1 MGLFGGKSKED
12 STSGSAVGGI
22 SSSSPNYVNQGD
34 GDEDANIP
42 VAVPVNVAVAEDSEL
57 GRNSQQQ
64 QHIMTVAEINKT
76 TYGTSSS
83 SAANNENNNSSQQH
97 PPPPPLPPYQQL
109 EFATRLP
116 TVVSECPHC
125 HTTNVRTTTRTYPS
139 LITWVAVLLVFLIF
153 WPLFW
158 VPLVLDQCRH
168 TTHICSHCHQE
179 IGQVPAFADCCVS
192 QYR

>member
-1 MGLFGGKSKED
+1 MGLFGGKNKED
-12 STSGSAVGGI
+12 STSSSAVGGI
-22 SSSSPNYVNQGD
+22 SSNPNYVNQGD
-34 GDEDANIP
+34 GDDANMP
-42 VAVPVNVAVAEDSEL
+42 VAVPVNVVDVEDPES

-83 SAANNENNNSSQQH
+83 SATNENNNSSQQH
-97 PPPPPLPPYQQL
+97 PPPPQL
-109 EFATRLP
+109 EFTTRLP
-116 TVVSECPHC
+116 TVVPQCPHC

-139 LITWVAVLLVFLIF
+139 PITWLAVLLVFLIF

-168 TTHICSHCHQE
+168 TTHVCSHCHQE
-179 IGQVPAFADCCVS
+179 IGQVPAFADCCVT

>member
-12 STSGSAVGGI
+12 STSSAVGGTT
-22 SSSSPNYVNQGD
+22 SSNPNYVNQGD
-34 GDEDANIP
+34 DNANIP
-42 VAVPVNVAVAEDSEL
+42 VAVPVNVVDEDPEIGL
-57 GRNSQQQ
+57 KPPQQQ
-64 QHIMTVAEINKT
+64 QHHIMPAVEINKT
-76 TYGTSSS
+76 STTGIATYGTSSS
-83 SAANNENNNSSQQH
+83 AAANGENYGTQH
-97 PPPPPLPPYQQL
+97 HL
-109 EFATRLP
+109 EFTTRLP
-116 TVVSECPHC
+116 TIIPQCPHC

-139 LITWVAVLLVFLIF
+139 AVTWLAVILMIIIF

-179 IGQVPAFADCCVS
+179 IGQIPAFGDCCVT